1 MGISRTSRTGQT
13 VGGGGGDGS
22 GEHPGL
28 FALPV
33 AVQPV
38 RVTVPTRAP
47 GPAVVAATDGS
58 SIRNPGPAAWCWYV
72 GPASWAAG
80 TFEKSTNNIAELTA
94 IEQLLLAVPGDLPLE
109 IRSDSSYAINALTV
123 WPAGWARKGWRTASG
138 APVANVELIRSTV
151 ALLAGRAAPAIFAKV
166 RAHQVTGGD
175 ALNEAADLR
184 ANEAAHCVEQHRPA
198 DVGPGYSG

>member
-1 MGISRTSRTGQT
+1 MGTSRTSRTSGT
-13 VGGGGGDGS
+13 GGGGDGS
-22 GEHPGL
+22 GEHPRL
-28 FALPV
+28 FAPPPV
-33 AVQPV
+33 AVHAVP
-38 RVTVPTRAP
+38 VTVPIRAR

-58 SIRNPGPAAWCWYV
+58 SIRNPGPAAWCWYI

-80 TFEKSTNNIAELTA
+80 TFDQSTNNIAELTA
-94 IEQLLLAVPGDLPLE
+94 IEQLLLAVPGELPLE

-175 ALNEAADLR
+175 PLNEAADLR

-198 DVGPGYSG
+198 DGGPGYSG